1 VKFLFHHLWDFPAL
15 INKEILFLY
24 NDTPVNLISV
34 MENNPVASSRKPGFP
49 SSKPYV
55 VATAF
60 FSLLAIVG
68 FALYGL
74 PFFYDF
80 FVNEF
85 GWSRTVVTSGNAI
98 GKLIVAPLFGFIAGW
113 LIDRYGPRKMMLA
126 GSLLAGS
133 AIIGLSM
140 MNNLGM
146 FYFFYIL
153 NALGYVF
160 GGPLP
165 CQVLI
170 SRWFTK
176 NRGKAMGIAYLGI
189 GTGGALVPLISTAL
203 EKNLGWHL
211 ALTSIGVIVILFS
224 FPMAFFIKEAPVQ
237 IEVPKENGSNVP
249 IRSVLK
255 NRNFYLLGIGSM
267 CSIGAVGG
275 VNQHLKLYLRDMDF
289 SQSQAAQIM
298 SLVLLSSLAGRVL
311 MGMLADIFPRKYVMI
326 LIYIIVGSSI
336 PLLLVPDFPGRLY
349 LFAVVFG
356 IGLGGDY
363 MIIPLMAGDLFG
375 IKTLGRVMGIILV
388 ADGLAESLSPMMV
401 GALYNDT
408 LKSYSFGFTILICFA
423 LAGALIVSFLPK
435 QNINK
440 L

>member
-1 VKFLFHHLWDFPAL
+1 
-15 INKEILFLY
+15 
-24 NDTPVNLISV
+24 
-34 MENNPVASSRKPGFP
+34 MENHHVEPKTKAIFF

-55 VATAF
+55 VVTAF

-74 PFFYDF
+74 PFYYDF

-85 GWSRTVVTSGNAI
+85 GWSRTVVTSGNAL
-98 GKLIVAPLFGFIAGW
+98 GKLLVAPLFGFIAGW

-126 GSLLAGS
+126 GSLMAGS
-133 AIIGLSM
+133 AIIGLSLM
-140 MNNLGM
+140 TNLSM

-189 GTGGALVPLISTAL
+189 GTGGALVPLMSTLL

-211 ALTSIGVIVILFS
+211 ALTSLGLIVILFS
-224 FPMAFFIKEAPVQ
+224 FPLAFFFREAPQ
-237 IEVPKENGSNVP
+237 HKEVKQESVTGAP
-249 IRSVLK
+249 IRSILK

-275 VNQHLKLYLRDMDF
+275 VNQHLKLYLRDLDF
-289 SQSQAAQIM
+289 TQSQAAQVM

-336 PLLLVPDFPGRLY
+336 PLLLIPDFTGRLY
-349 LFAVVFG
+349 IFAVIFG

-375 IKTLGRVMGIILV
+375 VKTLGRVMGIILV

-401 GALYNDT
+401 GALYDDV
-408 LKSYSFGFTILICFA
+408 LKSYSVGFFVLICIA
-423 LAGALIVSFLPK
+423 LVGALIVSFLPK
-435 QNINK
+435 HGILK
-440 L
+440 EIE